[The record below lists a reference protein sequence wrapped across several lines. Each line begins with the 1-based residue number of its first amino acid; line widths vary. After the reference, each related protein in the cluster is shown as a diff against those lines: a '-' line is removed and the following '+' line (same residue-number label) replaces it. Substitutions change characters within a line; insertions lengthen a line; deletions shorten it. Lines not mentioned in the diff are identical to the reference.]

1 MTEEAIRAAIKA
13 AEEAEYKDGQ
23 LIVRTAEG
31 TKIYAVTG
39 QYKTVLD
46 MMNK

>member
-1 MTEEAIRAAIKA
+1 MTEEAIRAAMKA

-31 TKIYAVTG
+31 TRAYTVTG
-39 QYKTVLD
+39 QYKAVLD

>member
-23 LIVRTAEG
+23 LIVKTAEG
-31 TKIYAVTG
+31 TKAYTVTG

-46 MMNK
+46 MMNR

>member
-23 LIVRTAEG
+23 LIIRTAEG
-31 TKIYAVTG
+31 IKTYTPTKQWKA
-39 QYKTVLD
+39 VLD
-46 MMNK
+46 TMNK

>member
-1 MTEEAIRAAIKA
+1 MSTEAIRAAIRA

-31 TKIYAVTG
+31 TKAYTVTG
-39 QYKTVLD
+39 QYKAVLD
-46 MMNK
+46 TMNK

>member
-1 MTEEAIRAAIKA
+1 MTTEAIKTAMKA

-31 TKIYAVTG
+31 IKTYTVTG

-46 MMNK
+46 TMNK

>member
-1 MTEEAIRAAIKA
+1 MTEESIRAAIKA

-31 TKIYAVTG
+31 TKIYTVTG

-46 MMNK
+46 TMNR

>member
-1 MTEEAIRAAIKA
+1 MTDEAIRAAIKA
-13 AEEAEYKDGQ
+13 AEEAEYKDGR

-31 TKIYAVTG
+31 TKVYTVTG

-46 MMNK
+46 MMNR

>member
-1 MTEEAIRAAIKA
+1 MSTESIKA
-13 AEEAEYKDGQ
+13 AMKAAAEAEYKDGQ

-31 TKIYAVTG
+31 TKAYTVTG

-46 MMNK
+46 MMNR

>member
-1 MTEEAIRAAIKA
+1 MTEEAIRAAIRA

-31 TKIYAVTG
+31 TKVYTVTG

>member
-1 MTEEAIRAAIKA
+1 MTEEAIRAAMKA

-23 LIVRTAEG
+23 LIVRTAGE
-31 TKIYAVTG
+31 TKVYAVTG

-46 MMNK
+46 MMNR

>member
-1 MTEEAIRAAIKA
+1 MTEEAIRAAIRA

-31 TKIYAVTG
+31 TKAYTVTG

-46 MMNK
+46 MMNR

>member
-1 MTEEAIRAAIKA
+1 MSTEVIRAAMKA

-31 TKIYAVTG
+31 TKTYTVTG

-46 MMNK
+46 TINK